1 MQFVNSKKKD
11 LKHNYMQVF
20 VVFTQRI
27 MWNDGINAVSL
38 RGGGENKLNMSE
50 NT

>member
-1 MQFVNSKKKD
+1 
-11 LKHNYMQVF
+11 MQVF

>member
-1 MQFVNSKKKD
+1 
-11 LKHNYMQVF
+11 MQVF

-38 RGGGENKLNMSE
+38 RGGRGKQVKHVGKYVKSLVYD
-50 NT
+50 